1 MVLILACKWGLFDG
15 AGGSRN
21 YVATYLLLRRDAPIA
36 TSWRTDCYVGTQQ
49 MLRRD
54 VISAAPGKRSR
65 LPWGVVIGDNKWQ

>member
-21 YVATYLLLRRDAPIA
+21 YVTTLDFSLITGY
-36 TSWRTDCYVGTQQ
+36 YVGTQQ